1 MADDVTRSDAQLSD
15 PGVKPR
21 LEFHPPDKLMI
32 DDRYQ
37 RSVSTKR
44 GKQLIARLIEDF
56 YWPFFGVIIATDN
69 GDGTFCVIDGQHRA
83 EAARQRPDI
92 HSVPVMVIED
102 MSLAE
107 QAAAFVAINENRV
120 RLNGLQVHHAKVRSG
135 DATAVGIDAICRD
148 VGLTIYNNVPSR
160 QNLKVR
166 HTMAVGAVYAVYETH
181 GPDIL
186 RRVLSCMLKAYPD
199 TEDDLRAIPIKAV
212 AAYLATHADADDA
225 AVVRFLGRRDSESWQ
240 EAARTVGKNEG
251 ITTVGALAQMLA
263 AELRPA
269 TDWVRLERGA
279 A

>member
-1 MADDVTRSDAQLSD
+1 MADDVKRDEAPLSD
-15 PGVKPR
+15 PGPKPR

-32 DDRYQ
+32 DERYQ

-44 GKQLIARLIEDF
+44 GKQLIGRLVDEF

-83 EAARQRPDI
+83 EAARQRADI
-92 HSVPVMVIED
+92 HSVPVMVIEE

-120 RLNGLQVHHAKVRSG
+120 RLNGLQVHHAKVRAG
-135 DATAVGIDAICRD
+135 DETAVAIDAICRE
-148 VGLTIYNNVPSR
+148 VGLTIYRNMPSR
-160 QNLKVR
+160 QHLKAG

-181 GPDIL
+181 GPAVL
-186 RRVLSCMLKAYPD
+186 RRVLACMLKAYPD
-199 TEDDLRAIPIKAV
+199 TADDLRAIPIKAV
-212 AAYLATHADADDA
+212 AAYLGTNPQADDA
-225 AVVRFLGRRDSESWQ
+225 SVVRFLRRRDSESWQ

-251 ITTVGALAQMLA
+251 ITTVGALAQMLVTELQPA
-263 AELRPA
+263 AEQPA
-269 TDWVRLERGA
+269 LERGA